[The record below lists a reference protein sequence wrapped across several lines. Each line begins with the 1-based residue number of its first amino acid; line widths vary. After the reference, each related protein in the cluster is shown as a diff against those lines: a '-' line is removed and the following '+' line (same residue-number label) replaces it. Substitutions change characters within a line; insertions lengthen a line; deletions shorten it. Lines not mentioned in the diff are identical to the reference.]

1 MVDLCIG
8 GPPIHL
14 WGYPPCTW
22 SRIYYPPIRFT
33 HPPTDEA
40 VPDSLN
46 QFPCEFANT
55 RSTYLDF
62 HCPRLFRLIKS
73 SKMSFSSE
81 VGRDT
86 VPDGLLVVLPLC
98 SAYLC
103 KVYYILMISVAK
115 YLLLLTSPPSR
126 MSIHERLQGTS
137 L

>member
-14 WGYPPCTW
+14 WGCPLHTW
-22 SRIYYPPIRFT
+22 SRVCYPPIRFT

-46 QFPCEFANT
+46 QFPCEFAST
-55 RSTYLDF
+55 KSTYLDF
-62 HCPRLFRLIKS
+62 HYPRLFRLTES
-73 SKMSFSSE
+73 SRMSFSSE
-81 VGRDT
+81 VGWDT
-86 VPDGLLVVLPLC
+86 VPDGLSVVLPLC

-126 MSIHERLQGTS
+126 MSIRERLQGT
-137 L
+137 LL